1 MECPLLPKCEF
12 FNDILE
18 NTPSSSGFMK
28 KIFCRGMYADCA
40 RYQVFQVTDEKPP
53 ADLFPHDS
61 TMARKIIARFRRFN

>member
-1 MECPLLPKCEF
+1 
-12 FNDILE
+12 
-18 NTPSSSGFMK
+18 MK

-40 RYQVFQVTDEKPP
+40 RYQVFQVTNEKPP